1 LAAKT
6 ITLSVT
12 RFDPGREGEP
22 RQQSYEIP
30 FEDDMV
36 VLDGLNWIKTHLDG
50 SVSYRWSCRMVF
62 RLPGHRDRAGVH
74 RPGGDR
80 PGQALRARLAR
91 PGRRRAPED
100 HHGLRRNLGLQ
111 LRR

>member
-12 RFDPGREGEP
+12 RFDPGQDPEP

-50 SVSYRWSCRMVF
+50 SVAT
-62 RLPGHRDRAGVH
+62 AG
-74 RPGGDR
+74 PAGW
-80 PGQALRARLAR
+80 ASAA
-91 PGRRRAPED
+91 AAE
-100 HHGLRRNLGLQ
+100 
-111 LRR
+111 